1 MTGNIVQI
9 QRFSTQ
15 DGPGI
20 RTTIFFKGCNLH
32 CAWCH
37 NPETI
42 DPKPSLGFFPDRCV
56 GCGLCSQACPENAI
70 GPRRQSFSPEKC
82 RCCGI
87 CVQTCP
93 ENALSLFGE
102 KKTVGDL
109 MALLLRDRRYFDNS
123 GGGVT
128 ASGGEPMLQWEF
140 VRELFAACRQNGIST
155 ALDTA
160 GNVPFAHYEALL
172 PLTDLFL
179 FDMKIY
185 DDAKHREY
193 TGVGNARIQQNLKQ
207 LLDLGAAVEIRIPV
221 LAGVNDSPEDMKK
234 TAAFLGSA
242 PKKVKLLPYHTLG
255 LEKHLIVG
263 QNDTRKFQTPEKEHL
278 QELAKLFACPVEI

>member
-1 MTGNIVQI
+1 
-9 QRFSTQ
+9 
-15 DGPGI
+15 
-20 RTTIFFKGCNLH
+20 
-32 CAWCH
+32 
-37 NPETI
+37 
-42 DPKPSLGFFPDRCV
+42 
-56 GCGLCSQACPENAI
+56 
-70 GPRRQSFSPEKC
+70 
-82 RCCGI
+82 
-87 CVQTCP
+87 
-93 ENALSLFGE
+93 
-102 KKTVGDL
+102 

-234 TAAFLGSA
+234 TAVLLGNA

-255 LEKHLIVG
+255 LEKHLIIG

>member
-102 KKTVGDL
+102 KKTVGEL

-234 TAAFLGSA
+234 TAVLLGNA

>member
-20 RTTIFFKGCNLH
+20 RTTIFFKGCNLR

-70 GPRRQSFSPEKC
+70 GPHRQSFSPEKC

-102 KKTVGDL
+102 KKTVGEL

-140 VRELFAACRQNGIST
+140 VRELFTACRQNGIPT

-193 TGVGNARIQQNLKQ
+193 TGVSNARIQQNLKQ
-207 LLDLGAAVEIRIPV
+207 LLDRGAAVEIRIPV

-234 TAAFLGSA
+234 TAVFLGNA

-263 QNDTRKFQTPEKEHL
+263 QNNTRKFQAPEKEHL